1 MISFKNFSLLIT
13 LMVVGL
19 IPAYSQAT
27 LDFDSKELKLKNI
40 EEGQL
45 AEGVFTFTNNS
56 DTTIVLSNVRGSC
69 GCTVAKWPKEAI
81 APQGKGEIKV
91 VYNSMNRPGYYVKS
105 VRVTSAMFKKP
116 IELKVKGFVKKKP
129 VAKEEEGN

>member
-1 MISFKNFSLLIT
+1 MI
-13 LMVVGL
+13 GL
-19 IPAYSQAT
+19 VPAHSQIT
-27 LDFDSKELKLKNI
+27 LDFDKEEIKLNEI

-69 GCTVAKWPKEAI
+69 GCTVAKWPKTAI

-129 VAKEEEGN
+129 VAKAEGEGGN

>member
-1 MISFKNFSLLIT
+1 MI
-13 LMVVGL
+13 GL
-19 IPAYSQAT
+19 VPAHSQIT
-27 LDFDSKELKLKNI
+27 LDFDKEEIKLNEI

-69 GCTVAKWPKEAI
+69 GCTVAKWPKTAI

-129 VAKEEEGN
+129 VAEAGGEEN